1 MAPNPIDAYQRS
13 DPVIRGPDTS
23 LRGLTQLQVVSTP
36 GMIDYDHDDE
46 ACYGYYL
53 MSLTVTWSFYSA
65 HNDNPHTVQLPLV
78 LNDLPDFNFDPD
90 RFMNNA
96 ITFDLRC
103 LATVFFR

>member
-46 ACYGYYL
+46 ACYGY
-53 MSLTVTWSFYSA
+53 
-65 HNDNPHTVQLPLV
+65 
-78 LNDLPDFNFDPD
+78 
-90 RFMNNA
+90 
-96 ITFDLRC
+96 
-103 LATVFFR
+103 